1 MEGSE
6 NQSLLT
12 SKCNFVWFPSRG
24 RAVTDAM
31 ALLQLFVGPFGLQQ
45 GGKKALLWLKQ
56 SSHLF
61 SAQLWDSVPCRICGK
76 SSYLPPPVTNSDV
89 DRNVSFR
96 NSQMLLGV
104 MN

>member
-1 MEGSE
+1 M
-6 NQSLLT
+6 Q
-12 SKCNFVWFPSRG
+12 FPSSG
-24 RAVTDAM
+24 RAVTDVM
-31 ALLQLFVGPFGLQQ
+31 ALLQLFVGAFGLKR
-45 GGKKALLWLKQ
+45 GGKKALLWLEQ

-61 SAQLWDSVPCRICGK
+61 SAQLWDLVPRICGK

-96 NSQMLLGV
+96 NSQMLLGI

>member
-1 MEGSE
+1 M
-6 NQSLLT
+6 Q
-12 SKCNFVWFPSRG
+12 FPSSG

-31 ALLQLFVGPFGLQQ
+31 ALLQLFVGAFGLKR
-45 GGKKALLWLKQ
+45 GGKKALLWLEQ

-61 SAQLWDSVPCRICGK
+61 SAQLWDSVPRICGK

-96 NSQMLLGV
+96 KSQMLLGI